1 MAPKKIN
8 ANEFAKDVRDGVHDY
23 ALMAKYEIS
32 PSQFGSILK
41 KLSDAG
47 LIHEKS
53 LAGRVGGQ
61 DVFKTKEEKAFTKT
75 CPNCGSP
82 IRADEAECDQ
92 CGAVFSKMLRGE
104 SFSAQQLPSPANRL
118 SDQAAQ
124 SHADRIAGYFYAEDG
139 ERKEVVRKK
148 RLWTIC
154 TVLAVVVVSFLF
166 ALFGYSHQVVVLYT
180 VGMALFIFLYYI
192 VVLYYAFKQ
201 SILWGIFSLCFSPA
215 AILFVIVHWNT
226 IFEGKVLP
234 RVWLALF
241 VPLTILSLMAKQ
253 GFR

>member
-8 ANEFAKDVRDGVHDY
+8 AKEFAKDVGDGMHDHS
-23 ALMAKYEIS
+23 LMVKYELS
-32 PSQFGSILK
+32 LSQLGSILK
-41 KLSDAG
+41 KLSEAG

-53 LAGRVGGQ
+53 LAARAGGP
-61 DVFKTKEEKAFTKT
+61 DGSKKNEEDLTKT

-82 IRADEAECDQ
+82 TKADRDECDR
-92 CGAVFSKMLRGE
+92 CGVVFSKIERDE
-104 SFSAQQLPSPANRL
+104 AFSAQQSPSHAHRL
-118 SDQAAQ
+118 SDEIAQ
-124 SHADRIAGYFYAEDG
+124 SQTDKIAGYFYAEDG

-166 ALFGYSHQVVVLYT
+166 ALFGYSHQVVVSYT

-215 AILFVIVHWNT
+215 AVLFVILNWNT
-226 IFEGKVLP
+226 IFAGKVLP

-241 VPLTILSLMAKQ
+241 VPLTILSFMAKQ